1 MANYYKKSSE
11 TIVLIDVDY
20 EKLGSLCN
28 GMHPWNAQE
37 ELKHLIN
44 LLNSRVNTN
53 FLHKA
58 VVVAEYDQLKLTIRD
73 RSISKDVLLYLYTA
87 LDVFPEVLKKFS
99 EKKPSQSELL
109 EYMDSVINYS
119 YDKIKLDKELPNKD
133 LKAESI
139 GFKNKI

>member
-1 MANYYKKSSE
+1 MANYYKKSPD

-20 EKLGSLCN
+20 EMLGTLCN
-28 GMHPWNAQE
+28 EMHPWNAQE

-44 LLNSRVNTN
+44 LLNSRVNTK

-58 VVVAEYDQLKLTIRD
+58 IVVTEYDKLKLTIRD
-73 RSISKDVLLYLYTA
+73 KSISKDVLLYLYTA
-87 LDVFPEVLKKFS
+87 LDTFPEILKKFS
-99 EKKPSQSELL
+99 ERKPSQSELL
-109 EYMDSVINYS
+109 EFMDSVINYS